1 MLSKQ
6 NHGSVKAEVSFRINK
21 KQVTVAVFKTK
32 KWPNQKN
39 TNALVIASSY
49 QVLTFFFFPS
59 SYFLPGKDEPENA
72 IHLKQYIQSSIM

>member
-49 QVLTFFFFPS
+49 QVLTFFFFFQVLTF
-59 SYFLPGKDEPENA
+59 YQERMNQKMQFT
-72 IHLKQYIQSSIM
+72 